1 MPLAVKTRLGPY
13 EILAPLGSGGM
24 GEVYRARD
32 TRLDRTVAI
41 KVLPPHATGREDLR
55 ERFERE
61 ARVVSSLNH
70 PHICTLYDI
79 GRQDGI
85 DFLVMECVEGETLE
99 TRLRKGALPLSQALE
114 YAIQIADALDQAHHK
129 GVIHRDLKPGNIML
143 THGGIKLL
151 DFGLAKLSEPVR
163 TEMAT
168 LLSTET
174 RPLTAE
180 GAILGTFQYM
190 SPEQLEAQEAD
201 TRSDIFS
208 FGCVLY
214 EMLSGRRAFE
224 GQSRASLIAAVLTAE
239 PPPPSTLAPVTPPA
253 LDRVVRKCLAKKQ
266 DDRWQTARDLK
277 DELQWI
283 SEGGGVAAP
292 LTPARRAM
300 AWIAIS
306 AVLALLTIALVLAW
320 LLRPPPHTDLM
331 RFTLNTLDGTNM
343 DLPAVSPDGTRVVF
357 RAPDRSGKTVLW
369 LRPLDSSDPQPIPGT
384 EDGYSPFWS
393 PDGASIGFAAGD
405 KLKRLRLGS
414 AAPQT
419 ICAIEH
425 LMSASWSRYGVI
437 LLTPT
442 NRESLFQVP
451 AAGGVATRLTQLDRS
466 LAENS
471 HRWAHFLPDGRR
483 FLYLARSG
491 DPQNTAIYAASLD
504 SPQRKRVLTVQST
517 FAYAE
522 PGYLLYVREG
532 VLFAQAFNAR
542 KPELTG
548 EALPIA
554 NHVMYSAPSSLAPF
568 SASLDGRV
576 LVFHS
581 GGSTQRQLTWFDRS
595 GNRLGVVG
603 QPGGDFMQVRISP
616 DGKRAVLTQP
626 DSRTGNRDLWVMDL
640 ERGVLSQLTTNPAN
654 DWGPV
659 WSPDGSRIA
668 FSSDPTGRS
677 AIFVKAANGG
687 AEELIAQSDRSS
699 LWPNDWSPDGHWLV
713 FHDHSPNRFLAL
725 GVLKIDGDRKPH
737 DLPASGYAEYGARF
751 SPDGQM
757 LAYHANEPG
766 GPEIYIRSFVN
777 GNTTGA
783 KWRVSKDG
791 GVDPVWSHDGK
802 ELFYLNRDGQFVS
815 VEIRGET
822 ALQAGATKLL
832 FKPCDTAYALFNPAR
847 YDTAADGKRFL
858 VACPAQQTDPPRSIA
873 VVNWQRELKK

>member
-41 KVLPPHATGREDLR
+41 KILPPHAAGREDLR

-70 PHICTLYDI
+70 PHICTLHDI

-99 TRLRKGALPLSQALE
+99 ARLKKGAPPLSQALD

-129 GVIHRDLKPGNIML
+129 GVVHRDLKPGNIML
-143 THGGIKLL
+143 TQAGVKLL
-151 DFGLAKLSEPVR
+151 DFGLAKLSQPTR

-201 TRSDIFS
+201 ARSDVFS

-224 GQSRASLIAAVLTAE
+224 GRSRASLIAAVLTAE
-239 PPPPSTLAPVTPPA
+239 PPPPSTLAPVTPPS
-253 LDRVVRKCLAKKQ
+253 LDRVVRKCLAKKPE
-266 DDRWQTARDLK
+266 DRWQTARDLK

-283 SEGGGVAAP
+283 SEGGVVGTSIAP
-292 LTPARRAM
+292 RRAT

-306 AVLALLTIALVLAW
+306 AALALLTVALALAW
-320 LLRPPPHTDLM
+320 LLRPPSRTDLM
-331 RFTLNTLDGTNM
+331 RFTLSALEGNDM
-343 DLPAVSPDGTRVVF
+343 DLPAVSPDGTRAVF
-357 RAPDRSGKTVLW
+357 RAPERSGKTTLW
-369 LRPLDSSDPQPIPGT
+369 IRALDSNDPQAIPGT

-393 PDGASIGFAAGD
+393 PDGASIGFAAGA

-451 AAGGVATRLTQLDRS
+451 ASGGVATRLTQLDRS
-466 LAENS
+466 LGENS
-471 HRWAHFLPDGRR
+471 HRWSHFLPDGRR

-504 SPQRKRVLTVQST
+504 SPHRKRVLAVQSN

-532 VLFAQAFNAR
+532 VLFAQAFHAR
-542 KPELTG
+542 KLELTG
-548 EALPIA
+548 EAVPIA
-554 NHVMYSAPSSLAPF
+554 NHLLYAAPSSRAPF

-576 LVFHS
+576 LVYHS
-581 GGSTQRQLTWFDRS
+581 GGATLRQLTWFDRS

-603 QPGGDFMQVRISP
+603 QPGGDFSHVRISP
-616 DGKRAVLTQP
+616 DGKRVVLTQP
-626 DSRTGNRDLWVMDL
+626 DSRTGNRDLWIMDL

-654 DWGPV
+654 DWGPA
-659 WSPDGSRIA
+659 WSPDGSSIA
-668 FSSDPTGRS
+668 FSSDPNGRS
-677 AIFVKAANGG
+677 AIFVKPANGG
-687 AEELIAQSDRSS
+687 AEELIAQNDRSS
-699 LWPNDWSPDGHWLV
+699 LYPNDWSPDGHWLV
-713 FHDHSPNRFLAL
+713 FHEHAPNRSLAL
-725 GVLKIDGDRKPH
+725 GILKIDGDRMAHP
-737 DLPASGYAEYGARF
+737 LPASDFAEYGAHF

-757 LAYHANEPG
+757 LAYLSNEPS
-766 GPEIYIRSFVN
+766 GPEIYIRPFVN
-777 GNTTGA
+777 GSSTGA

-791 GVDPVWSHDGK
+791 GVEPVWNHDGK
-802 ELFYLNRDGQFVS
+802 ELFYLNRDGQLVS
-815 VEIRGET
+815 IEIRGGT

-832 FKPCDTAYALFNPAR
+832 FKPCDAAYGVFTSAR
-847 YDTAADGKRFL
+847 YDAAADGKRFL
-858 VACPAQQTDPPRSIA
+858 VACPAPQSDRLRMIA
-873 VVNWQRELKK
+873 VVNWQRDLKK